1 MLGNISIQERHAELK
16 DTRKQC
22 WVIEYFSVYP
32 GLTCPTPPPPG
43 SFFSLT
49 CVMGKLK
56 PQPISPKQEFFT
68 SLLYNPVTPAAF
80 KSQCARARAC
90 GRAKPSP
97 NSKSVPPAARFRH
110 TKKSRQPSNRR
121 GAEQWLDMMLCDLT
135 GDSRR
140 DFYLAGGRREM
151 LMQGKQGADAVFNS
165 ETLTSSVI
173 HWTPSMLT
181 KWERLYKPLLK
192 MSRFSLA

>member
-1 MLGNISIQERHAELK
+1 
-16 DTRKQC
+16 
-22 WVIEYFSVYP
+22 
-32 GLTCPTPPPPG
+32 
-43 SFFSLT
+43 
-49 CVMGKLK
+49 
-56 PQPISPKQEFFT
+56 
-68 SLLYNPVTPAAF
+68 
-80 KSQCARARAC
+80 
-90 GRAKPSP
+90 
-97 NSKSVPPAARFRH
+97 
-110 TKKSRQPSNRR
+110 
-121 GAEQWLDMMLCDLT
+121 MMLCDLT

-192 MSRFSLA
+192 MSSFSLAETYYSVYLM